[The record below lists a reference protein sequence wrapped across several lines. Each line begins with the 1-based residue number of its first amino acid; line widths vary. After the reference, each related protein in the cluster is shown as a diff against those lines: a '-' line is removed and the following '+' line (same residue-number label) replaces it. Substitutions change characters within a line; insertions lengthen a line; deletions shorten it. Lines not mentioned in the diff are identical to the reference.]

1 MKSESS
7 STGADESSPLRSLAS
22 LLIFIHLFCLAVA
35 ISANQAPSPLQE
47 RLLEIFRPYTQLL
60 NFDVSFIRFD
70 LTQETAD
77 DADHRIEYL
86 PEGEDPAN
94 ADAWVQLT
102 AGPKGSDRRI
112 RYQRLAGLTNFF
124 GSRGDDATCAVF
136 ASAIGTHLA
145 QQRQQPIDQLRLRLH
160 LLQSPEQIVSA
171 NLEDRNPN
179 STRFF
184 QELYRARVIDGGLAV
199 QKVEDATQVAP
210 TVRASGQPAR
220 RAESR
225 GGVRATESTNS
236 GEGPRNPDS
245 PNNPAPTGDPNST
258 SDSGSPEA
266 SSGNRPPGT
275 TPTPN

>member
-1 MKSESS
+1 MKSESTS
-7 STGADESSPLRSLAS
+7 ADEAESSPLRSLAS

-35 ISANQAPSPLQE
+35 ITANQAPSRLQE

-86 PEGEDPAN
+86 LEGQDPAT
-94 ADAWVQLT
+94 ADNWVPLT
-102 AGPKGSDRRI
+102 AGIKGSDRRL
-112 RYQRLAGLTNFF
+112 RYQRLAALTNVF
-124 GSRGDDATCAVF
+124 GARGDDATCAVF
-136 ASAIGTHLA
+136 ASAIGVHLA

-160 LLQSPEQIVSA
+160 LLQSPDQLVSA
-171 NLEDRNPN
+171 NLDERNPN
-179 STRFF
+179 SARFY

-220 RAESR
+220 RPESR
-225 GGVRATESTNS
+225 SGVRGTDPAA
-236 GEGPRNPDS
+236 NPE
-245 PNNPAPTGDPNST
+245 PGANPEPEANPEPGANPKPALPNS
-258 SDSGSPEA
+258 PE
-266 SSGNRPPGT
+266 SRN
-275 TPTPN
+275 N

>member
-1 MKSESS
+1 MKSDSMSHRE
-7 STGADESSPLRSLAS
+7 AESSPLRSLAS

-35 ISANQAPSPLQE
+35 ITANQAPSPLQE

-86 PEGEDPAN
+86 PEGADPAN
-94 ADAWVQLT
+94 AEAWVQLT
-102 AGPKGSDRRI
+102 AGVKGSDRRL

-124 GSRGDDATCAVF
+124 GSRGDDATCAIF

-145 QQRQQPIDQLRLRLH
+145 QQRQQPIDQVRLRLH

-171 NLEDRNPN
+171 NLEERDPN
-179 STRFF
+179 SSRFF

-220 RAESR
+220 RADSR
-225 GGVRATESTNS
+225 SGVRGSESS
-236 GEGPRNPDS
+236 GAPETPGVPEKPGTPEAPSGPDA
-245 PNNPAPTGDPNST
+245 PATGDAPSN
-258 SDSGSPEA
+258 
-266 SSGNRPPGT
+266 
-275 TPTPN
+275 